1 VPHSYQLL
9 VGGAPVDAAL
19 YASISSVEVE
29 ENAELPGAIQLR
41 LPVAAD
47 GSGDLT
53 RVNDDTFRPFA
64 NLAVVVTPEDGSPE
78 CIFDGYVLS
87 HKLHLDRGATAS
99 SLVVWGQDA
108 SWLMNL
114 EDKVKEWADG
124 TDGTVANTI
133 FGDYGISPSPDNT
146 SDDSASHTESGH
158 TLMQRASDIQFL
170 RQLARRNGK
179 LCRIAAGA
187 AAGQLTGYFAKPSLD
202 GEPAATLTLND
213 PDKVMV
219 SALDFEWDVTRPTE
233 VAARQALFT
242 DDSDGG
248 VSGDASDAGL
258 SLLADRGLADFAG
271 RAMKAMLTTAVDDA
285 GELQMRATSLL
296 REGGFFVRC
305 TGDVD
310 LAALGSVLRVGTVV
324 QVDGA
329 GSVHSG
335 KYFVWSVRHA
345 ITLDAYKM
353 TFVLVRNAVGP
364 APSPAGGPLGGLV

>member
-1 VPHSYQLL
+1 VPHTYKLF
-9 VGGAPVDAAL
+9 VGGAPVAPDL
-19 YASISSVEVE
+19 YASVAALEVE
-29 ENAELPGAIQLR
+29 ENAELPGAIQLSI
-41 LPVAAD
+41 PVAAD

-53 RVNDDTFRPFA
+53 RVNDTTFRPFA
-64 NLAVVVTPEDGSPE
+64 NLAVVVTPEDGAPE

-87 HKLHLDRGATAS
+87 HKLHLDRGTTSAS
-99 SLVVWGQDA
+99 LQVWGQDA

-114 EDKVKEWADG
+114 EEKVREWSDV
-124 TDGTVANTI
+124 TDAAVASSI
-133 FGDYGISPSPDNT
+133 FGDYGITPSPDNT
-146 SDDSASHTESGH
+146 ADDSASHTESGH

-179 LCRIAAGA
+179 LCRVAGGA
-187 AAGQLTGYFAKPSLD
+187 GAGQLTGIFAKPTLD
-202 GEPAATLTLND
+202 AEPAFTLTLND

-219 SALDFEWDVTRPTE
+219 GALDFEWDVTRPTE
-233 VAARQALFT
+233 VDARQALFT

-248 VSGDASDAGL
+248 VTGDATDSGL
-258 SLLADRGLADFAG
+258 ALLADRGLAEFAG

-310 LAALGSVLRVGTVV
+310 LAALGGVLRVGTVV
-324 QVDGA
+324 ELDGA
-329 GSVHSG
+329 GSLHSG
-335 KYFVWSVRHA
+335 KYFVWSVRHT

-353 TFVLVRNAVGP
+353 SFVLVRNAVGP
-364 APSPAGGPLGGLV
+364 VPSPAGGPLGGLV

>member
-1 VPHSYQLL
+1 MGHTCQLL
-9 VGGAPVDAAL
+9 VNGAPVDPVL
-19 YASISSVEVE
+19 RASIASLEVE

-41 LPVAAD
+41 VPVAAD
-47 GSGDLT
+47 GANDLT
-53 RVNDDTFRPFA
+53 QVNDETFRPFA
-64 NLAVVVTPEDGSPE
+64 NLAVVVTPEGGSPE

-87 HKLHLDRGATAS
+87 HKLHLDRGTTAS
-99 SLVVWGQDA
+99 TLQVWGQDA

-114 EDKVKEWADG
+114 EEKVKEWADV
-124 TDGTVANTI
+124 TDGTVASSI
-133 FGDYGISPSPDNT
+133 FGDYGITPSPDNT

-179 LCRIAAGA
+179 LCRVAAGR

-202 GEPAATLTLND
+202 GPPAATLTLND
-213 PDKVMV
+213 AAKVMV
-219 SALDFEWDVTRPTE
+219 SAYDIEWDVTRPTE

-248 VSGDASDAGL
+248 VSGDASSSGL
-258 SLLADRGLADFAG
+258 TPLASRGLAAFAG

-285 GELQMRATSLL
+285 GELAMRATSLL
-296 REGGFFVRC
+296 REAGFFVRC
-305 TGDVD
+305 TGEVD

-324 QVDGA
+324 NIEGA
-329 GSVHSG
+329 GAVHSG

-345 ITLDAYKM
+345 ITLTAHKM
-353 TFVLVRNAVGP
+353 AFVLVRNAVGDP
-364 APSPAGGPLGGLV
+364 PSPAGGALAGVV

>member
-1 VPHSYQLL
+1 MPHTYQLL
-9 VGGAPVDAAL
+9 VDGAPVDAAL

-29 ENAELPGAIQLR
+29 ENAELPGAIQLH

-53 RVNDDTFRPFA
+53 RINDDTFRPFA

-99 SLVVWGQDA
+99 SLLVWGQDA

-114 EDKVKEWADG
+114 EEKVKEWADV

-133 FGDYGISPSPDNT
+133 FGDYGITPSPDNT

-258 SLLADRGLADFAG
+258 SLLADRRLADFAG

>member
-1 VPHSYQLL
+1 MAHTYQLL
-9 VGGAPVDAAL
+9 VDGAPVAADL
-19 YASISSVEVE
+19 YASVATLEVE
-29 ENAELPGAIQLR
+29 ENAELPGAIQLTI
-41 LPVAAD
+41 PVAAD

-53 RVNDDTFRPFA
+53 RVNDDAFRPLA
-64 NLAVVVTPEDGSPE
+64 NLAVVVTPEDGAPE

-87 HKLHLDRGATAS
+87 HKLHLDRGTTS
-99 SLVVWGQDA
+99 STLQVWGQDA

-114 EDKVKEWADG
+114 EEKVKEWSDV
-124 TDGTVANTI
+124 TDAAVASSI
-133 FGDYGISPSPDNT
+133 FGDYGITPSPDN
-146 SDDSASHTESGH
+146 SEDDSASHTESGH

-179 LCRIAAGA
+179 LCRVAGGA
-187 AAGQLTGYFAKPSLD
+187 AAGQLTGTFAKPRLD
-202 GEPAATLTLND
+202 ADPAFTLTLND

-233 VAARQALFT
+233 VDARQALFT

-248 VSGDASDAGL
+248 VTGDATDSGL
-258 SLLADRGLADFAG
+258 ALLADRGLAEFAG
-271 RAMKAMLTTAVDDA
+271 KPMKAMLTTAVDDA

-296 REGGFFVRC
+296 REGGFFVRA

-310 LAALGSVLRVGTVV
+310 IAALGGVLRVGSVV
-324 QVDGA
+324 ELDGC
-329 GSVHSG
+329 GSLYSG

-353 TFVLVRNAVGP
+353 SFVLVRNAVGP
-364 APSPAGGPLGGLV
+364 KPSPAGGPLGGLV